1 MDIVGNLSAAIALA
15 KRLREISSNIEAAEF
30 KNVLADLTS
39 ELADAKLE
47 AASIK
52 EKLAALMEEN
62 QILQQQ
68 METARTAEGSPP
80 SGLKWGL
87 YQWNGD
93 QGLFCTACWD
103 ARKQKSRVTRV
114 NKAGVMWMCPV
125 CKATFGR

>member
-47 AASIK
+47 A
-52 EKLAALMEEN
+52 
-62 QILQQQ
+62 
-68 METARTAEGSPP
+68 AEGSPP